1 MMIGLRAFTRS
12 IFFQK
17 KNLKGSLKSRS
28 FSNRENHSN
37 SNGRIGVPA
46 RFLITIGTLTLGIT
60 AINYQL
66 LVGENKEFLK
76 GMLGLVIAK
85 ERFSY
90 SKRKVRGLFE

>member
-37 SNGRIGVPA
+37 GRIGVPA
-46 RFLITIGTLTLGIT
+46 RFLITIGTLTLGIA

-90 SKRKVRGLFE
+90 SKRKV